1 LPTVFNQDTN
11 NFSPRIGLAFSPEP
25 RWVFRAGYGI
35 FHDRQILANL
45 NRAIAEDGVHGFQQV
60 ANGNVAANVFQGAGG
75 GSLFSPAAGIAA
87 SIFRPEPRLATPYSQ
102 QANFGG
108 EYLIAPD
115 LTASVN
121 YMFVRGVK
129 LSRTRNANLLP
140 PIALTLQNAASLGI
154 LNPTPQ
160 QIGREVFGPGRI
172 NPGFNDI
179 FLLENSA
186 SSTYNGATLS
196 LTRRMTEKLG
206 FIASYTF
213 SKTLDDASDFDEQ
226 PQNPFD
232 LRAERAVS
240 SQHQQQRF
248 TFNGLWDLP
257 IPGEIRLAPIIVVGT
272 GRPIDP
278 LVGLDSN
285 LSHAFPLSARPL
297 GFGRNSIHAQEMAN
311 VDLGVVKTVH
321 LGEYRHLDVIAQ
333 FFNLFNHVSAS
344 AINPFFGT
352 GSVPLAGFG
361 RPIQGVIPR
370 QIQLSVNL
378 EY

>member
-1 LPTVFNQDTN
+1 
-11 NFSPRIGLAFSPEP
+11 
-25 RWVFRAGYGI
+25 
-35 FHDRQILANL
+35 
-45 NRAIAEDGVHGFQQV
+45 
-60 ANGNVAANVFQGAGG
+60 VAANVFQGNGG
-75 GSLFSPAAGIAA
+75 GSLLSPAAGIAA
-87 SIFRPEPRLATPYSQ
+87 SIFRPEPRLVTPYSQ

-160 QIGREVFGPGRI
+160 QIGREVFGPGGI

-232 LRAERAVS
+232 LHAERAVS

-333 FFNLFNHVSAS
+333 FFNLLNHVSAS
-344 AINPFFGT
+344 AINPFFGA